1 MNKKGFTIVELL
13 AVVVLLSIIM
23 VLVIPNIRDAF
34 TSGKNKLDDINKKQ
48 VEDAAKIIINEVLYC
63 NMSTETKTLFGT
75 NNNCKDA
82 RDILTSDNGLTVDI
96 KNLNLDDFRKQCEG
110 TITIKIDKNTYKEE
124 INTDN
129 VTCK

>member
-48 VEDAAKIIINEVLYC
+48 VEDAAKIIINEVIYC
-63 NMSTETKTLFGT
+63 NMSAETKELLGT
-75 NNNCKDA
+75 DSCKEA
-82 RDILTSDNGLTVDI
+82 RTKLVSGLTIDDI
-96 KNLNLDDFRKQCEG
+96 NKLNLDDFRKQCSG
-110 TITIKIDKNTYKEE
+110 SITIKIDDDTYKEE

>member
-1 MNKKGFTIVELL
+1 MNKKGFTLVELL

-34 TSGKNKLDDINKKQ
+34 TSGKSKLDDINKKQ

-63 NMSTETKTLFGT
+63 NMSAETNELLGT
-75 NNNCKDA
+75 NSCKEA
-82 RDILTSDNGLTVDI
+82 RTKLVNGLTVNI
-96 KNLNLDDFRKQCEG
+96 NKLNLDDFRKQCSG
-110 TITIKIDKNTYKEE
+110 SITIKIDNDTYKEE

>member
-1 MNKKGFTIVELL
+1 MNKKGFTLVELL
-13 AVVVLLSIIM
+13 AVVVILSILM
-23 VLVIPNIRDAF
+23 VLVIPNIKDAF

-63 NMSTETKTLFGT
+63 NMSAETKELLGT
-75 NNNCKDA
+75 NSCKEA
-82 RDILTSDNGLTVDI
+82 RTKLVNGLTVNI
-96 KNLNLDDFRKQCEG
+96 NKLNIDDFRKQCEG
-110 TITIKIDKNTYKEE
+110 EITIKIDNDTYKEE